1 MVVFVDMMNK
11 IDNLI
16 RLGQNNSIKL
26 AGRIQMAEM
35 MQMSEDEFSSFVR
48 SIESSELFKML
59 CYSYKSNGLGRLIR
73 FRRRPG
79 TAMVFGNSILK
90 EDISEGGIPCNIE
103 EIIANNHDLIQII
116 KRIGIQRFK
125 EYFLYCDSDK
135 DISSIST
142 ELGIPEQDILS
153 IVDLVNSIYFTGA
166 SSYGVCEKNKSGI
179 RYFKLASIIK
189 EANGFSIGYFD
200 ICYARGQYIIDYD
213 MLKTIATH
221 TSITYARRREIFR
234 LIRTLE
240 MIDSRRDLVHR
251 MLQYIIKKQ
260 ELFIASGDFSL
271 RVPLTQKQIAKDL
284 GVSPS
289 TINRVIRLKS
299 IELPSGKDIPLKA
312 FFPSQ
317 STVVKT
323 FVYNVVCCNKDSS
336 ITDTRLADMITE
348 KFDIHIS
355 RRSVNN
361 YRREVTGWDS

>member
-1 MVVFVDMMNK
+1 MNK

-35 MQMSEDEFSSFVR
+35 MGMPEDEFSSFVR

-59 CYSYKSNGLGRLIR
+59 CYSYKNNGLGRLIR
-73 FRRRPG
+73 FRRRPR

-90 EDISEGGIPCNIE
+90 EDISEGGIPCNLE

-135 DISSIST
+135 DISNIST
-142 ELGIPEQDILS
+142 ELGISEQDVLS

-166 SSYGVCEKNKSGI
+166 SSYGVCENNKSGI
-179 RYFKLASIIK
+179 RYLKLASIIK

-200 ICYARGQYIIDYD
+200 ICYARGRYIIDYD

-234 LIRTLE
+234 LIKTLE
-240 MIDSRRDLVHR
+240 MIDSRRDLLHR

-260 ELFIASGDFSL
+260 ELFIVSGDISL

-289 TINRVIRLKS
+289 TINRAIRLKS
-299 IELPSGKDIPLKA
+299 IELPSGEDIPLKA
-312 FFPSQ
+312 FFPSR

-323 FVYNVVCCNKDSS
+323 FVYNVVCCNKGGS
-336 ITDTRLADMITE
+336 ITDTHLADMITE
-348 KFDIHIS
+348 KFDIRIS